1 MWEDL
6 PSSKK
11 NEYKRLI
18 LAFASLTEMFAQKV
32 TDNVEEAAPI
42 INSKFQE
49 TAFQRAFNAYAE
61 DIGNTSYDASLEHN
75 GEKYLVGIKT
85 FGISSGGQKVAQFK
99 AKHDEWSDI
108 IDEIKRHVK
117 IRLLLIH

>member
-61 DIGNTSYDASLEHN
+61 DIGNTSYDASLEH
-75 GEKYLVGIKT
+75 KS
-85 FGISSGGQKVAQFK
+85 ISLIFMVA
-99 AKHDEWSDI
+99 HLLPDEQWI
-108 IDEIKRHVK
+108 ISF
-117 IRLLLIH
+117 